1 MVGQKKEEAGGG
13 NKELLSRVPLF
24 SDLDE
29 AELDRV
35 AQVAVQRSFPKG
47 TRVFHE
53 GDPGDSCYIV
63 RSGEMRVT
71 REHSDGRAITLANL
85 TTGDIFGELAMF
97 DGQARS
103 ASVEAIQDAE
113 LLALPASDVKALIR
127 DHSELGVKLVVALT
141 RRLREANNRISN
153 QSFRTVPGRVAGVLA
168 GLLAREPPNESSE
181 VTIRMNQADLAQLA
195 GTSRESVSRFLANLE
210 RAGVV
215 RCGRGRV
222 TVLEPERLD
231 SYIF

>member
-1 MVGQKKEEAGGG
+1 VAGGETP
-13 NKELLSRVPLF
+13 KELLARVPLF
-24 SDLDE
+24 SELDDI
-29 AELDRV
+29 ELDRI
-35 AQVAVQRSFPKG
+35 AQVAVPRSFPGG

-63 RSGEMRVT
+63 RTGSCRVT

-85 TTGDIFGELAMF
+85 VPGEIFGELAMF

-103 ASVEAIQDAE
+103 ASVEALEDCE
-113 LLALPASDVKALIR
+113 LLALPANDVKSLIR

-168 GLLAREPPNESSE
+168 GLLAREPPNEARE
-181 VTIRMNQADLAQLA
+181 VTIRMTQADLAQLA

-222 TVLEPERLD
+222 TILEPARLD